1 MKTLIRYFLICF
13 ITLSPALCRAGVT
26 AERQNF
32 DDMYN
37 ASPKKITINETE
49 VPANTKGKTDFV
61 NYTCSGGARFFKD
74 SNTGYKLAIY
84 LDKSGAQ
91 VTTTKIHNLDSLWI
105 QYAPDAY
112 KEMTVAIST
121 DSAEWK
127 NVVLDKSQNS
137 IRKAKLTQPGD
148 YYVRI
153 AYKSSHNVY
162 IKRIEYYYIDLSGCP
177 NCFIYRPE

>member
-1 MKTLIRYFLICF
+1 MKTYLRY
-13 ITLSPALCRAGVT
+13 TLLCLFALSSALCRAGVT
-26 AERQNF
+26 KIEHNF
-32 DDMYN
+32 Q
-37 ASPKKITINETE
+37 SLITGGKISFNTPLNTIG
-49 VPANTKGKTDFV
+49 VTDSV
-61 NYTCSGGARFFKD
+61 TYTCSGGAKFFKD
-74 SNTGYKLAIY
+74 DNTGYTLAIY

-162 IKRIEYYYIDLSGCP
+162 IKRIEYYCLDLSGCP
-177 NCFIYRPE
+177 NCFLYKPE

>member
-1 MKTLIRYFLICF
+1 MKALIRYLLVCF

-37 ASPKKITINETE
+37 NGLTLNEVGDSPYTIGT
-49 VPANTKGKTDFV
+49 TDFV
-61 NYTCSGGARFFKD
+61 TYTCSGGARFFKD
-74 SNTGYKLAIY
+74 SNSDLKLAIY

-112 KEMTVAIST
+112 KEMTVKIST
-121 DSAEWK
+121 DSVEWK

-153 AYKSSHNVY
+153 AYKSSDKVY

-177 NCFIYRPE
+177 NCFIYKP